1 VFCWFKLEK
10 DMRFWLIVKHL
21 HIKQQTYFNMIAGGK
36 YINFDEIANVCK
48 HLYNVKKQNPL
59 WIKWN
64 STF

>member
-1 VFCWFKLEK
+1 
-10 DMRFWLIVKHL
+10 MRFWLIVKHL

-48 HLYNVKKQNPL
+48 HLYNVKKQYPL
-59 WIKWN
+59 CIKWN